1 MILVGQYDSPF
12 VRRVAVSLLEL
23 GLPYRQ
29 SPLSVFGDAVAM
41 RDFNPLGRV
50 PALVLRNGETLVDSD
65 AILDALDGMV
75 EPERALLPATGE
87 ARRQALQLV
96 AIASGVSDKAVQL
109 AYERVLRPSA
119 LHWQEWIDRVRGQ
132 LERGLD
138 AMEARSGALRPEGTR
153 LMQPAITAACM
164 WRHVQMSAPDLVPE
178 GRYPGLERHSAAC
191 EALPS
196 FQATYPA
203 DLVIPRAEA

>member
-41 RDFNPLGRV
+41 RAHNPLGRV
-50 PALVLRNGETLVDSD
+50 PALVLGNGETLVDSG
-65 AILDALDGMV
+65 AILDSLDQMV
-75 EPERALLPATGE
+75 EPERALLPLTGE
-87 ARRQALQLV
+87 ARRHDLQLT
-96 AIASGVSDKAVQL
+96 AIATGVADKSVQL
-109 AYERVLRPSA
+109 AYERILRPSA
-119 LHWQEWIDRVRGQ
+119 LHWQEWIERVRGQ
-132 LERGLD
+132 LERGLA
-138 AMEARSGALRPEGTR
+138 AMEDRAGELWPAGTR
-153 LMQPAITAACM
+153 LMQPGITAACV
-164 WRHVQMSAPDLVPE
+164 WRYVQISATDLVPE

-196 FQATYPA
+196 FKATWP
-203 DLVIPRAEA
+203 DNLVVPRAS